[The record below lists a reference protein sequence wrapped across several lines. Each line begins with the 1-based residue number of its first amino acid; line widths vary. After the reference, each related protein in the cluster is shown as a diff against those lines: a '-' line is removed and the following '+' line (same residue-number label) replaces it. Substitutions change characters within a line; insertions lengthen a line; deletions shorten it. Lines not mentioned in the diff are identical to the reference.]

1 MPTTS
6 TASAT
11 AFDRDTAVVPRG
23 AGAFDCELSER
34 HWVIRGP
41 NGGYLAALLARAGDA
56 QVADPARQ
64 LRSLSTYY
72 LRPPVAGPAR
82 IEATTEKDG
91 RSVTFLRLR
100 MIQDDR
106 TALLATGAWATAR
119 PGLEVDTWTPPEAPP
134 PDQCTPLAR
143 PRQIRVHAQ
152 WEIRG
157 ARTDML
163 AGNGAPDLVWWVRPP
178 AHRPLDAPMLVAIA
192 DVFPPAIFGVL
203 AEPVAVPTMDLT
215 VHLRTELTRVR
226 WQAGDWL
233 LARFATRRAT
243 GGFLEEDGEIWTADG
258 ILLAQS
264 RQLALTI

>member
-1 MPTTS
+1 
-6 TASAT
+6 
-11 AFDRDTAVVPRG
+11 
-23 AGAFDCELSER
+23 
-34 HWVIRGP
+34 
-41 NGGYLAALLARAGDA
+41 LLARAGDA
-56 QVADPARQ
+56 HVADPARQ
-64 LRSLSTYY
+64 LRSLTTHY

-82 IEATTEKDG
+82 IEATTEKHG
-91 RSVTFLRLR
+91 RTVTFLRLR
-100 MIQDDR
+100 MTQDGQ

-119 PGLEVDTWTPPEAPP
+119 AGLEVDTWTPPAAPP

-143 PRQIRVHAQ
+143 PRQVRVHAQ

-157 ARTDML
+157 VRADIL

-178 AHRPLDAPMLVAIA
+178 EHRPLDAPMLVAIA

-203 AEPVAVPTMDLT
+203 EGPIAVPTMDLT
-215 VHLRTELTRVR
+215 VYLRAELARVG

-243 GGFLEEDGEIWTADG
+243 GGFLEEDGEIWTAEG
-258 ILLAQS
+258 TLLAQS